1 MCQAKLFTYKTTINW
16 WAWLKR
22 RHVYQALRPRS
33 RTAKINFGFMFTIVY
48 HGGLRPKLIFF
59 DKVQF
64 LTNIQQNRV
73 WNVYPV
79 FLWLMV
85 FFQAHWGLGPWE
97 WRRDLFLRVLTP
109 MFKKINFGS
118 AALLVWK
125 ILFGYF
131 LGLNLL
137 IFFVNYFLFTKW
149 NMLMAMGL
157 VLVGS

>member
-1 MCQAKLFTYKTTINW
+1 MSSQIIHLQNNHKLVGLTKKATC
-16 WAWLKR
+16 LR
-22 RHVYQALRPRS
+22 GLEALRPRS
-33 RTAKINFGFMFTIVY
+33 RTAKIKFGFMFRIVY

-59 DKVQF
+59 DQVQF

-85 FFQAHWGLGPWE
+85 FFQAHWGLGPWG

-118 AALLVWK
+118 AASLVDNRRHEAK
-125 ILFGYF
+125 FRPFGFEASRPWRHVAF
-131 LGLNLL
+131 LDNP
-137 IFFVNYFLFTKW
+137 
-149 NMLMAMGL
+149 
-157 VLVGS
+157 